1 MSSSNN
7 TPHPQWATKYRTKGT
22 ELRNIKG
29 NYYLYEYKT
38 VYDAV
43 RKRAKK
49 VSGRLLGRIT
59 EKEGL
64 VDSSK
69 LKLHRQLERIKSAE
83 TKMETELSLK
93 VGGHRE
99 FGVSEYILSKFS
111 YFLDRL
117 KQFFPADWQLIAL
130 IVYCRWLYQC
140 PIKNMPMLMMQ
151 SWLYEQWQPGTVSDR
166 KISDILRSLGHSR
179 EQVVAYMKSFISGGS
194 YVLVDTT
201 HILSQSSQIELAKKG
216 YNSKMDF
223 EPQISTMYLFSA
235 SNKTPLFYRINP
247 GNIREV
253 KAFRLT
259 LKESGITD
267 AVLIGDKG
275 FHSKDNVELL
285 DTERLQFILPL
296 IRTHELIDYASIA
309 NYSIKN
315 EKQYFMH
322 QGHII
327 WYKVLSDNRQS
338 ETTEKEKNQYH
349 KMICLFLD
357 EGLRNREERDY
368 LAGIDKAYDGYSWEK
383 YQEKKTA
390 MGTMTISSSLQK
402 TTTPQAVY
410 ETYKT
415 RLEIEEMFDTLK
427 TMLRADATY
436 MQNEEALQGWMFINH
451 IALQWCHQTYA
462 QLSEMNLLAKYS
474 VKDLQQLLKE
484 IRQVNINGTW
494 YKAEST
500 KATLKL
506 EASLISNNYKKKNK

>member
-1 MSSSNN
+1 
-7 TPHPQWATKYRTKGT
+7 
-22 ELRNIKG
+22 
-29 NYYLYEYKT
+29 
-38 VYDAV
+38 
-43 RKRAKK
+43 
-49 VSGRLLGRIT
+49 
-59 EKEGL
+59 
-64 VDSSK
+64 
-69 LKLHRQLERIKSAE
+69 
-83 TKMETELSLK
+83 
-93 VGGHRE
+93 
-99 FGVSEYILSKFS
+99 
-111 YFLDRL
+111 
-117 KQFFPADWQLIAL
+117 
-130 IVYCRWLYQC
+130 
-140 PIKNMPMLMMQ
+140 MLMMQ

-322 QGHII
+322 QGAL
-327 WYKVLSDNRQS
+327 Y
-338 ETTEKEKNQYH
+338 
-349 KMICLFLD
+349 
-357 EGLRNREERDY
+357 
-368 LAGIDKAYDGYSWEK
+368 GI
-383 YQEKKTA
+383 
-390 MGTMTISSSLQK
+390 
-402 TTTPQAVY
+402 
-410 ETYKT
+410 
-415 RLEIEEMFDTLK
+415 
-427 TMLRADATY
+427 
-436 MQNEEALQGWMFINH
+436 
-451 IALQWCHQTYA
+451 
-462 QLSEMNLLAKYS
+462 KYS
-474 VKDLQQLLKE
+474 VITDNRKP
-484 IRQVNINGTW
+484 R
-494 YKAEST
+494 
-500 KATLKL
+500 
-506 EASLISNNYKKKNK
+506 KKKKTSTTK